1 MHRTGRGAAVGRGI
15 EFGLVVVRVM
25 AVHAAAQ
32 RGVGF
37 FVGGRGRE
45 GGFVWVEV
53 VGVGAAVL
61 AVQGV
66 VAGQNAVGV
75 EVLEGGPGDEGA
87 EAPEESILR
96 GICQSLPCGAVSQ
109 CVGALQNL
117 RLKDADSHNGLACTA
132 RGSAAVRCVV
142 GGLCSKG
149 GQPYYGH
156 NGIHGDEGI
165 RLGNV
170 GGSWVARGHYE
181 VNPCWD

>member
-1 MHRTGRGAAVGRGI
+1 MRATATNGTTTIRVRVVMHRTGRGAAVGRGI

-66 VAGQNAVGV
+66 VAREDAVGV
-75 EVLEGGPGDEGA
+75 EVLESGPGDEGA

-96 GICQSLPCGAVSQ
+96 GICQSLPCGAVS
-109 CVGALQNL
+109 
-117 RLKDADSHNGLACTA
+117 
-132 RGSAAVRCVV
+132 
-142 GGLCSKG
+142 
-149 GQPYYGH
+149 
-156 NGIHGDEGI
+156 
-165 RLGNV
+165 
-170 GGSWVARGHYE
+170 
-181 VNPCWD
+181 